1 MKRIKPYFITSLLV
15 LGILTFVFLIKGI
28 YPFGNHSLIWGDM
41 HDQITAFYYHFY
53 DCFYQ
58 NKSLLI
64 DFSTSS
70 GINFLG
76 ILAYYILSPFS
87 LLVLFVPREDIYL
100 VVSVIIA
107 LKILTASLTCL
118 YFIHTYF
125 KKIPFLLSILL
136 SIIYAFSG
144 YSLIMYQITPWIDA
158 MYLFPLI
165 MIGLKKVLDLEKPTF
180 YIITLFLSLIFSF
193 YVSMMVIIF
202 IFLVAF
208 IYLLVYQDDPTLR
221 KKAILSLGISTILA
235 LICSAFIV
243 VPAYLQISISSRVG
257 SDWKILLNSKTGPI
271 TDKVSMLLF
280 GGIVYAGI
288 LFLLKSW
295 KKHQKF
301 LSFYIPVLF
310 LMLIPIFIEPIHKI
324 WHFGSYAFFP
334 YRAGFI
340 TMLLLM
346 IGSCYYFNQNQSQ
359 MVPKEKRKSRQIVSI
374 LITMIVSIS
383 IVMIMKHYYHDFQVA
398 IETLSISVNH
408 KLLFILLLTTIL
420 AIFGCLCILLLNRK
434 MTNFSLIL
442 ISIITFTHILTNT
455 CIYLGMDQEQQI
467 LMSEYQEL
475 ADISKDYSEGDY
487 YRVKNEATN
496 MIMNSG
502 MVMKYHTL
510 DHFTSLTDR
519 NNLLSLKQMG
529 YSSMWVKTFSK
540 GGNLFLD
547 SILANKYLITREN
560 VNSEYYEFTKK
571 YQDLNFYTLKK
582 TPSYGYLLTH
592 NDTIFDKENSFE
604 IANSFYQNITG
615 SSESIFEIMD
625 TFDTNNIEMAKK
637 GDNTF
642 YQIID
647 VDANNYLEKEI
658 QVVGKKTLYLEILR
672 SLINNKNLLLFENF
686 NVYINDHLYKQKAFS
701 ENDNGSLC
709 LGTFENETVNIKI
722 QFHKSMDLDHVTLGI
737 MDNHKYEEFMDT
749 QYLNTN
755 ISYDRNIVTA
765 KVNGM
770 KGKILFLPISYN
782 KGYTA
787 TNNGKQVDIITLY
800 ENYIGIPLEDGENDI
815 QLSYLPTGFV
825 PCVFISI
832 IGLIFTVILLKSNC
846 YFHLLEVTW
855 LQNIAYYFYLIVYL
869 GIILF
874 VYIGLTICF
883 IISYFVTIPI
893 G

>member
-1 MKRIKPYFITSLLV
+1 MKKLKPYFLTSLLV
-15 LGILTFVFLIKGI
+15 FGILTFIFLIKGI

-58 NKSLLI
+58 NQSLLI

-87 LLVLFVPREDIYL
+87 LFVLFVKREDIYL

-107 LKILTASLTCL
+107 FKILTSSLTCL
-118 YFIHTYF
+118 YFIRTYF
-125 KKIPFLLSILL
+125 KKIPYFLSILL
-136 SIIYAFSG
+136 AIIYAFSG

-165 MIGLKKVLDLEKPTF
+165 MIGLKKVLDLEKPTL
-180 YIITLFLSLIFSF
+180 YIITLFLSLVFSF

-202 IFLVAF
+202 IFLASF
-208 IYLLVYQDDPTLR
+208 IYLLVYQEEKTLR
-221 KKAILSLGISTILA
+221 KKAILSLGLSTILSLA
-235 LICSAFIV
+235 CSSFIV

-257 SDWKILLNSKTGPI
+257 LDWAVLLNSKTGPI

-280 GGIVYAGI
+280 GGIVYTG
-288 LFLLKSW
+288 LFFLLKEW
-295 KKHQKF
+295 KKHKNF
-301 LSFYIPVLF
+301 LSFYIPVL
-310 LMLIPIFIEPIHKI
+310 LIMLIPIFIEPINKI

-340 TMLLLM
+340 MMFLLI
-346 IGSCYYFNQNQSQ
+346 IGSCYYFNQYE
-359 MVPKEKRKSRQIVSI
+359 PIHKDLGKKPQIFSI
-374 LITMIVSIS
+374 LITIIISVSIF
-383 IVMIMKHYYHDFQVA
+383 MIMKYYYHDFQVA
-398 IETLSISVNH
+398 IETLTISIDH
-408 KLLFILLLTTIL
+408 KLLLILLFTTLL
-420 AIFGCLCILLLNRK
+420 AVLGCSCILLLNQK
-434 MTNFSLIL
+434 INTFTCIL
-442 ISIITFTHILTNT
+442 ISTITFTHILVNT
-455 CIYLGMDQEQQI
+455 SVYLGMDQEQQT

-475 ADISKDYSEGDY
+475 ADISKDYTEGNY
-487 YRVKNEATN
+487 YRVKNEAFN

-519 NNLLSLKQMG
+519 NNLESLKQMG

-547 SILANKYLITREN
+547 SILANKYLITREELD
-560 VNSEYYEFTKK
+560 SEYYEFIKK
-571 YQDLNFYTLKK
+571 YQNLNFYALKK

-604 IANSFYQNITG
+604 ISNSWYQNITG
-615 SSESIFEIMD
+615 SQESIFEISD
-625 TFDTNNIEMAKK
+625 TFDTNNIEIVE
-637 GDNTF
+637 GNDTTL
-642 YQIID
+642 YRIID

-658 QVVGKKTLYLEILR
+658 QIVGKKVLYLEILR

-686 NVYINDHLYKQKAFS
+686 NIYINDHLYKQNAFS

-722 QFHKSMDLDHVTLGI
+722 QFRKSIDLDHITLGV
-737 MDNHKYEEFMDT
+737 MDYQKYEEFMDT
-749 QYLNTN
+749 QYIDTN
-755 ISYDRNIVTA
+755 ISYHRNTVTA
-765 KVNGM
+765 KVNGTQ
-770 KGKILFLPISYN
+770 GKILFLPINYN

-787 TNNGKQVDIITLY
+787 TNDGKIVEIIPLY
-800 ENYIGIPLEDGENDI
+800 ENYIGIPLHDGENRI
-815 QLSYLPTGFV
+815 QLSYLPVGFV
-825 PCVFISI
+825 PCIIISM
-832 IGLIFTVILLKSNC
+832 IGLILTVILLKSNC
-846 YFHLLEVTW
+846 YQKLLDITW
-855 LQNIAYYFYLIVYL
+855 LQNIAYIFYLVIYL
-869 GIILF
+869 GIILL
-874 VYIGLTICF
+874 VYVGLTICF
-883 IISYFVTIPI
+883 IISYFMNISI